1 MKALREDSAG
11 KGGNDGEALLELHQ
25 TAAQPAEAE
34 SLPLFSGD
42 AVDSLISLL
51 LALDEQPAGGWHQAL
66 GITAREV
73 RRHARDPQILRLR
86 LRLQQQGQALA
97 STARLQELYRHLLL
111 QGLLNEQCSP
121 ALVNLGRLIEKLP
134 DGSASSTPST
144 QPEQEQAS
152 LERLELL
159 LQRLEQSRLL
169 LDPGTEAPQTDT
181 PQQAQPAADPAPAGE
196 ESP

>member
-1 MKALREDSAG
+1 MEAVRENSAGSAG
-11 KGGNDGEALLELHQ
+11 KDGEALLELHE
-25 TAAQPAEAE
+25 AARSAAPEE

-42 AVDSLISLL
+42 AVDSLIRML

-134 DGSASSTPST
+134 DGAASSPAAT
-144 QPEQEQAS
+144 QPELEQAS

-169 LDPGTEAPQTDT
+169 LDPGPEAPPTDT